1 MPDDALL
8 FGLQRRLVYVAGV
21 SKGQCDDCPK
31 QGASRV
37 YGVWKPVL
45 MFGLAQSLYFGAV
58 NSGLLVV

>member
-8 FGLQRRLVYVAGV
+8 FDIQQRLVYVASV

-45 MFGLAQSLYFGAV
+45 MFGLAQSLCFAAK
-58 NSGLLVV
+58 NGLLVV